1 MNSRSAKRQ
10 SKFDLKKTC
19 TDGYAP
25 GFLGTGSKL
34 KNWVSIMD
42 ASLNAEGG
50 IHFDTF
56 EAGGKLYVLR
66 LWGRKREERALVY
79 EKRKYLLSVLSKF
92 IENSKILC

>member
-1 MNSRSAKRQ
+1 M
-10 SKFDLKKTC
+10 
-19 TDGYAP
+19 
-25 GFLGTGSKL
+25 

-50 IHFDTF
+50 IHFDRF

>member
-1 MNSRSAKRQ
+1 M
-10 SKFDLKKTC
+10 
-19 TDGYAP
+19 
-25 GFLGTGSKL
+25 

-42 ASLNAEGG
+42 ASLNAEGD
-50 IHFDTF
+50 IHFDRF

-66 LWGRKREERALVY
+66 LWGQKREERALIC

>member
-1 MNSRSAKRQ
+1 
-10 SKFDLKKTC
+10 
-19 TDGYAP
+19 
-25 GFLGTGSKL
+25 
-34 KNWVSIMD
+34 MD

-56 EAGGKLYVLR
+56 EAGRKLYVLR
-66 LWGRKREERALVY
+66 LWGQKREERALVY

>member
-1 MNSRSAKRQ
+1 M
-10 SKFDLKKTC
+10 
-19 TDGYAP
+19 
-25 GFLGTGSKL
+25 

-79 EKRKYLLSVLSKF
+79 EKRKYLLSVLLKF